1 LELNGGLVKTVFD
14 GSEVGAVFDGDV
26 SFGCGAV
33 IGIDAQMNLRSIVG
47 LEPPSSHSTKALV
60 QIESGVTEDID

>member
-1 LELNGGLVKTVFD
+1 LVETVFD

-26 SFGCGAV
+26 SLGCGAV

-47 LEPPSSHSTKALV
+47 LEPPSAHSTKTLV
-60 QIESGVTEDID
+60 